1 MVLLNYLKA
10 GLKVILKNNPYLI
23 IKEKITGL
31 SRITNHGNEYSEL
44 NTNSTIYIAITETH

>member
-10 GLKVILKNNPYLI
+10 GLKVILKNNPNLI